1 MLLCWSDLPYWT
13 KKWKPV
19 HKLMITS
26 KNKLQKRSKRELKAD
41 VLVTESF
48 TRQQA
53 SCLVSLSLNSVQ
65 QQPPA
70 AYTASLFTFFCQHH
84 LLHFLLQ
91 FSQRMSTKEIHSV
104 ADNEAA
110 DKAFPWGNGASVFKV
125 HLKSLLC
132 WANSPPPIS
141 TPTPLRSITGPRLG
155 CEDLKWVLHEE

>member
-1 MLLCWSDLPYWT
+1 
-13 KKWKPV
+13 
-19 HKLMITS
+19 MITS
-26 KNKLQKRSKRELKAD
+26 KNKLKRSKRELKAD

-48 TRQQA
+48 THQQA
-53 SCLVSLSLNSVQ
+53 SWLVSLSLNSVQ

-91 FSQRMSTKEIHSV
+91 LSQRMSTKEIHSV

-110 DKAFPWGNGASVFKV
+110 DKAFPWGNGAVF
-125 HLKSLLC
+125 LKFILKACFAGPTPYPHSQ
-132 WANSPPPIS
+132 PPPHS
-141 TPTPLRSITGPRLG
+141 DQLLG